1 MKIGCC
7 VGWDKANIVKKAGG
21 DFLELPLSQIASFS
35 EEEFRR
41 LKNLS
46 LPGEVFN
53 ILLPSGMK
61 IVGPEVEWNKVREY
75 LDKAFARAKKMGGE
89 VIVFGSGGARR
100 RPDDFP
106 LEEAEEQ
113 LLRFLHLS
121 GDIASSYDLRIA
133 VEHLNS
139 LETNMITTLREA
151 LSLVE
156 KVGRDNIG
164 VMVDLYHLLKEGEDM
179 EEVRWAREHL
189 LHIHIADEDRNPPS
203 RKESIKRFLAL
214 LKEIGYD
221 GRISIESKWEDM
233 EQQLPCAFSILRT
246 LWEG

>member
-7 VGWDKANIVKKAGG
+7 VGWDKANLVKEAGG
-21 DFLELPLSQIASFS
+21 DFLELPLSQVASLS

-41 LKNLS
+41 LKSLS
-46 LPGEVFN
+46 LPGEAFN

-61 IVGPEVEWNKVREY
+61 IVGPEVEWNSVRGY
-75 LDKAFARAKKMGGE
+75 LNKAFARARELGGE

-100 RPDDFP
+100 RPEGFP
-106 LEEAEEQ
+106 LQKAEEQ
-113 LLRFLHLS
+113 ILEFLSLAS
-121 GDIASSYDLRIA
+121 DIASSYGLRIA

-151 LSLVE
+151 VSFVKRVE
-156 KVGRDNIG
+156 RENIG

-179 EEVRWAREHL
+179 EEVRRTREHL

-203 RKESIKRFLAL
+203 RKESIKSFLAL
-214 LKEIGYD
+214 LKEIGYNN
-221 GRISIESKWEDM
+221 RISIESKWEDI
-233 EQQLPCAFSILRT
+233 EQQLPYAFNILRI